1 MIETFS
7 NRHGFHS
14 ENPEISV
21 RYDAPESLRGAI
33 VMIAKRLGLRP
44 KQLRLVL
51 CSVLL
56 VRPDP
61 QNWTDYPNV
70 WEEVTSLIDGC
81 AWHKVY
87 DVAEGLYAHLESGLE
102 THLDFEDLLNQFFLE
117 NGIGWKMTGGQILF
131 RGEGTF
137 TPAEEAANILSDAGR
152 RNAASEMREAHLDI
166 SRRPQPDVTG
176 AIHHAMAAL
185 EATARDLTGKSNAT
199 LGQLVS
205 ELNLPRPL
213 DEALSKLWGFA
224 SNSARHVKEGQNV
237 DAVDAELVVGV
248 AASVCI
254 YLANRDKS

>member
-7 NRHGFHS
+7 SRHGFHS

-21 RYDAPESLRGAI
+21 RYEAPENLRGAI
-33 VMIAKRLGLRP
+33 IMIAGRVGLRP
-44 KQLRLVL
+44 KQLRQVL
-51 CSVLL
+51 CNVLL

-70 WEEVTSLIDGC
+70 WEEVTWLIDGC

-87 DVAEGLYAHLESGLE
+87 DIAEGLYAHLELGLE
-102 THLDFEDLLNQFFLE
+102 THQDFEHLLNQFFLE
-117 NGIGWKMTGGQILF
+117 NGIGWKMTGGLILF

-137 TPAEEAANILSDAGR
+137 NSAEEAAIILSDTGR
-152 RNAASEMREAHLDI
+152 RNAANEMREAHLDI

-176 AIHHAMAAL
+176 AIQHAMAAL
-185 EATARDLTGKSNAT
+185 EATARDVSGKTNAT

-205 ELNLPRPL
+205 ELNLPQPL
-213 DEALSKLWGFA
+213 DGAIKKLWGFA
-224 SNSARHVKEGQNV
+224 SNSARHVKEGQGV

-254 YLANRDKS
+254 YLANRDRS